1 MKKRKRS
8 EMPNTKAWEINKHRE
23 IQLKA
28 MEWYQQMLYIF
39 LRCCDVVGRDGKTQQ
54 IINKK

>member
-1 MKKRKRS
+1 MKKRKRN

-28 MEWYQQMLYIF
+28 MKWYQQMLYIF
-39 LRCCDVVGRDGKTQQ
+39 CAAVMLLGEMEKH
-54 IINKK
+54 NK